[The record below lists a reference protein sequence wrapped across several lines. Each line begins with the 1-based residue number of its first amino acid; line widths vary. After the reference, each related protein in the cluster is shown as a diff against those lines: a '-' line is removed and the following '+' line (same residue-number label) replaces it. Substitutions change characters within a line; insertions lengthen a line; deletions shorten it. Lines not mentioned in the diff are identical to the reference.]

1 VSARFTEGQRLYRAA
16 CRASAKASAARANL
30 PPGASRAKVTS
41 ANATWKSHA
50 EERERLGAL
59 LTPTERAAVDALESL

>member
-1 VSARFTEGQRLYRAA
+1 MSARFTEGQRLYRAA
-16 CRASAKASAARANL
+16 CLASAKASATRANL

-41 ANATWKSHA
+41 ANAAWKSHA

-59 LTPTERAAVDALESL
+59 LTPTERATVDALESM